1 MRLTREVTL
10 TQLQTAFAA
19 NSTAATAGLFA
30 QMFNDRMGKD
40 MTAEA
45 NNTATDFAPK
55 PEPEIANASG
65 GIDYSKEKEIT
76 QDEMTDELF
85 AAVKRG
91 DLNVVQGLT
100 QNGKKNTGVKRAN
113 GVTLLIAAAQDQKD
127 HIARELMTYK
137 GVDLGAMTDAGVSA
151 AMLFQTNGNV
161 ELARMLIAKLQTNA
175 LLAMDG
181 VNGDEVARSM
191 GAHGLSETIKQAQRD
206 EEAIVAEAEH
216 AEKEHGEPQGNSISA
231 TIRGWFG
238 GGDDKG
244 GIEIA
249 PLEAAKPEAS
259 LESGEASPATFTS
272 KFTKYFSGISSRFF
286 GPKDEI
292 DTLVAPAAE
301 MKPSPLTTQGAVQSF
316 LKRLGPSI

>member
-1 MRLTREVTL
+1 
-10 TQLQTAFAA
+10 
-19 NSTAATAGLFA
+19 
-30 QMFNDRMGKD
+30 

-55 PEPEIANASG
+55 PETEIPNAAG

-91 DLNVVQGLT
+91 DLNMVQGLT

-113 GVTLLIAAAQDQKD
+113 GVTLLIAAAQDRKD
-127 HIARELMTYK
+127 DIARELMTYK
-137 GVDLGAMTDAGVSA
+137 GVDLGAMTDAGVTA

-161 ELARMLIAKLQTNA
+161 ELARMLIAKLSTNN

-206 EEAIVAEAEH
+206 EVAVKEEAEH
-216 AEKEHGEPQGNSISA
+216 MELEHGDKSNSISA

-238 GGDDKG
+238 GGAEQ
-244 GIEIA
+244 EIIALPLTA
-249 PLEAAKPEAS
+249 PEQPAAAADAAAEPT
-259 LESGEASPATFTS
+259 TFTS
-272 KFTKYFSGISSRFF
+272 KFTKYITGISSRFF
-286 GPKDEI
+286 GPKEPEAMSLSAKPD
-292 DTLVAPAAE
+292 LQ
-301 MKPSPLTTQGAVQSF
+301 PSPLTTQGAVQNF

>member
-1 MRLTREVTL
+1 MRLTREVKL

-19 NSTAATAGLFA
+19 NANAATAGLFA

-40 MTAEA
+40 MTADS
-45 NNTATDFAPK
+45 TPK
-55 PEPEIANASG
+55 PEVEIPNAGG

-91 DLNVVQGLT
+91 DLNMVQGLT

-161 ELARMLIAKLQTNA
+161 ELARMLIAKMQTNN
-175 LLAMDG
+175 LLAMG
-181 VNGDEVARSM
+181 GINGDEVARSM

-206 EEAIVAEAEH
+206 DFAIKEEAEH
-216 AEKEHGEPQGNSISA
+216 ADAIANRETGGISA
-231 TIRGWFG
+231 TIRGWLG
-238 GGDDKG
+238 GGEDKG

-249 PLEAAKPEAS
+249 PLEATKPAAS
-259 LESGEASPATFTS
+259 LDTGAAGPSTFTS
-272 KFTKYFSGISSRFF
+272 KFTQYITGGLSRFF
-286 GPKDEI
+286 GPKNEI
-292 DTLVAPAAE
+292 DTLASPAAE

-316 LKRLGPSI
+316 LKRLGPGI

>member
-1 MRLTREVTL
+1 
-10 TQLQTAFAA
+10 
-19 NSTAATAGLFA
+19 
-30 QMFNDRMGKD
+30 

-55 PEPEIANASG
+55 PETEIANAAG

-91 DLNVVQGLT
+91 DLNMVQGLT

-113 GVTLLIAAAQDQKD
+113 GVTLLIAAAQDRKD
-127 HIARELMTYK
+127 DIARELMTYK
-137 GVDLGAMTDAGVSA
+137 GVDLGAMTDAGVTA

-161 ELARMLIAKLQTNA
+161 ELARMLIAKLSTNS
-175 LLAMDG
+175 LLAMGG

-206 EEAIVAEAEH
+206 DVAVKEEAAHQES
-216 AEKEHGEPQGNSISA
+216 EHGSKSNSLSA

-238 GGDDKG
+238 GDEKEIIALPLAEMDK
-244 GIEIA
+244 
-249 PLEAAKPEAS
+249 PAAAAADAEPT
-259 LESGEASPATFTS
+259 TFTS
-272 KFTKYFSGISSRFF
+272 KFTKYITGMSSRFF
-286 GPKDEI
+286 GPKEPEAMS
-292 DTLVAPAAE
+292 LSAKPGLE
-301 MKPSPLTTQGAVQSF
+301 PSPLTTQGAVQNF

>member
-1 MRLTREVTL
+1 
-10 TQLQTAFAA
+10 
-19 NSTAATAGLFA
+19 
-30 QMFNDRMGKD
+30 MFNDRMGKD
-40 MTAEA
+40 MTADTA
-45 NNTATDFAPK
+45 QNTATDLAPK
-55 PEPEIANASG
+55 QETEIANASG

-100 QNGKKNTGVKRAN
+100 QNGTKNTGVKRSN

-137 GVDLGAMTDAGVSA
+137 GVDLGAMTDAGVTA

-161 ELARMLIAKLQTNA
+161 ELARMLIAKLSTNS

-181 VNGDEVARSM
+181 NNGDEVARSM

-206 EEAIVAEAEH
+206 EEATKEEAEH
-216 AEKEHGEPQGNSISA
+216 TETEHGSMANSLSA

-238 GGDDKG
+238 GGK
-244 GIEIA
+244 EEA
-249 PLEAAKPEAS
+249 EMTMLPLTPTDEKPSAVVAEPDPS
-259 LESGEASPATFTS
+259 SFSS
-272 KFTKYFSGISSRFF
+272 KFTKYISGISSRFF
-286 GPKDEI
+286 GPKEPEAMS
-292 DTLVAPAAE
+292 LSAKPGME
-301 MKPSPLTTQGAVQSF
+301 PSPLTTQGAVQSF
-316 LKRLGPSI
+316 LKRLGGPSI

>member
-1 MRLTREVTL
+1 M

-19 NSTAATAGLFA
+19 TSTAATAGLFA

-40 MTAEA
+40 MTAD
-45 NNTATDFAPK
+45 TATITAPEAPK
-55 PEPEIANASG
+55 PETEIPNATG

-91 DLNVVQGLT
+91 DLNMVQGLT
-100 QNGKKNTGVKRAN
+100 QNGKKNTSVKRAN

-137 GVDLGAMTDAGVSA
+137 GVDLGAMTDAGVTA
-151 AMLFQTNGNV
+151 AMLFQANGNV
-161 ELARMLIAKLQTNA
+161 ELARMLIAKLSTNT

-206 EEAIVAEAEH
+206 EVAVKEEAEH
-216 AEKEHGEPQGNSISA
+216 FELEHGSKSNSLSA

-238 GGDDKG
+238 GDKEPSEITPLPMADMG
-244 GIEIA
+244 EKPENAAIA
-249 PLEAAKPEAS
+249 PDPAS
-259 LESGEASPATFTS
+259 FTS
-272 KFTKYFSGISSRFF
+272 KFTKYISGISSRFF
-286 GPKDEI
+286 GPKNEV
-292 DTLVAPAAE
+292 DTLAAAPAE
-301 MKPSPLTTQGAVQSF
+301 VKPSPLTTQGAVQNF
-316 LKRLGPSI
+316 LKRLGPGI

>member
-1 MRLTREVTL
+1 L

-19 NSTAATAGLFA
+19 TSTAATAGLFA

-40 MTAEA
+40 MTAE
-45 NNTATDFAPK
+45 TATFTAPDIAKDTAPK
-55 PEPEIANASG
+55 PETEIANASG

-91 DLNVVQGLT
+91 DLNMVQGLT

-113 GVTLLIAAAQDQKD
+113 GVTLLIAAAQDRKD
-127 HIARELMTYK
+127 DIARELMTYK
-137 GVDLGAMTDAGVSA
+137 GVDLGAMTDAGVTA

-161 ELARMLIAKLQTNA
+161 ELARMLIAKLSTNT

-181 VNGDEVARSM
+181 VNGDEMARSM

-206 EEAIVAEAEH
+206 EVAVKEEAEH
-216 AEKEHGEPQGNSISA
+216 QELEHGSKSNSLSA

-238 GGDDKG
+238 GDEK
-244 GIEIA
+244 EIIA
-249 PLEAAKPEAS
+249 LPMAEMEKPAAAVSADAEPT
-259 LESGEASPATFTS
+259 TFTS
-272 KFTKYFSGISSRFF
+272 KFTKYITGISSRFF
-286 GPKDEI
+286 GPKEPEAMSLSAKPD
-292 DTLVAPAAE
+292 LQ
-301 MKPSPLTTQGAVQSF
+301 PSPLTTQGAVQNF

>member
-1 MRLTREVTL
+1 L

-40 MTAEA
+40 MTADTA
-45 NNTATDFAPK
+45 TATDTAPK
-55 PEPEIANASG
+55 PETEIPNAAG

-91 DLNVVQGLT
+91 DLNTVQGLT

-137 GVDLGAMTDAGVSA
+137 GVDLGAMTDAGVTA

-161 ELARMLIAKLQTNA
+161 ELARMLIAKLSTNN
-175 LLAMDG
+175 LLAMGG

-206 EEAIVAEAEH
+206 DVAVKEEAAHQEL
-216 AEKEHGEPQGNSISA
+216 EHGEKGNSISA

-238 GGDDKG
+238 GGEDKG

-249 PLEAAKPEAS
+249 PLEAAKPAETLAADTA
-259 LESGEASPATFTS
+259 GPATFTS
-272 KFTKYFSGISSRFF
+272 KFTKYISGISSRFF
-286 GPKDEI
+286 GPKEEI
-292 DTLVAPAAE
+292 DTLAAAPAE
-301 MKPSPLTTQGAVQSF
+301 IKPSPLTAQGAVQSF
-316 LKRLGPSI
+316 LKRLGPGI

>member
-1 MRLTREVTL
+1 MA
-10 TQLQTAFAA
+10 QLQTAFAA
-19 NSTAATAGLFA
+19 TSTAATAGLFA

-55 PEPEIANASG
+55 PETEIPSATG

-91 DLNVVQGLT
+91 DLNMVQGLT
-100 QNGKKNTGVKRAN
+100 QNGRKNTGVKRAN
-113 GVTLLIAAAQDQKD
+113 GVTLLIAAAQDRKD
-127 HIARELMTYK
+127 DIARELMTYK
-137 GVDLGAMTDAGVSA
+137 GVDLGAMTDAGVTA

-161 ELARMLIAKLQTNA
+161 ELARMLIAKLSTNN
-175 LLAMDG
+175 LLAIDG

-206 EEAIVAEAEH
+206 EVAVKEEAEH
-216 AEKEHGEPQGNSISA
+216 QELEHGDKGNSISA

-238 GGDDKG
+238 GGEDKG

-249 PLEAAKPEAS
+249 PLEAAKPAETLAADEATPS
-259 LESGEASPATFTS
+259 TFTS
-272 KFTKYFSGISSRFF
+272 KFTKYISGISSRFF
-286 GPKDEI
+286 GPKTEI
-292 DTLVAPAAE
+292 DTLAAAPAE
-301 MKPSPLTTQGAVQSF
+301 VKPSPLTAQAAVQGF
-316 LKRLGPSI
+316 LKRLGPGI